1 MRFDYVSLQLQ
12 AAAELLQKYMKN
24 QQQIIAENKNDK
36 KEAHLNCKDELKVRK
51 IYMNNALLLNKWSER
66 FLIIIQR
73 LPLAV

>member
-36 KEAHLNCKDELKVRK
+36 KEIN
-51 IYMNNALLLNKWSER
+51 
-66 FLIIIQR
+66 
-73 LPLAV
+73 

>member
-36 KEAHLNCKDELKVRK
+36 KAEVIVRK
-51 IYMNNALLLNKWSER
+51 
-66 FLIIIQR
+66 
-73 LPLAV
+73 